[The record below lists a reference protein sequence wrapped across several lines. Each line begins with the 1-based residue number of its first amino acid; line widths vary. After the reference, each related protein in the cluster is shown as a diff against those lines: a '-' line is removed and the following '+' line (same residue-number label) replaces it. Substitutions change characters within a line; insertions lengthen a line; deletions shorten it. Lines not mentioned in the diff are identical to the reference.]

1 MNSNWGS
8 LGPQR
13 LCGNDLGH
21 RNSADVRPKV
31 ATGESGK
38 EPRHM

>member
-13 LCGNDLGH
+13 LCGNDPGH